1 MILITGA
8 AGKTGQAIARALC
21 KRKQFI
27 RVLVHNDKQAQMMRG
42 LGVQES
48 IVGDMRSQETMN
60 QAARGVR
67 AIYHI
72 CPNVSP
78 DELSIGQAA
87 IRAAQSA
94 GVGHFVYHSVLHPQ
108 VEAMP
113 HHWQKMRVEEQ
124 LFTSGLATTI
134 LQPGPYMQNL
144 LAYWHDMVTTAKYAV
159 PYAADTRLSHVHLD
173 DVADVAATVLT
184 EPGHQG
190 AIYELCGTDI
200 LSPHD
205 IVETVSRYVGR
216 RLRVEVIPIDQW
228 EASARKRGLGVYQV
242 QALRQMFG
250 YYERY
255 GLIGNARVLQA
266 LLQRAPTTFAQF
278 VQRTYAANPAVR

>member
-8 AGKTGQAIARALC
+8 AGKTGQAISRALR

-27 RVLVHNDKQAQMMRG
+27 RVLVHHDKQAQMMRG
-42 LGVQES
+42 LGVQE
-48 IVGDMRSQETMN
+48 ILVGDMRSPEIMDS
-60 QAARGVR
+60 ACRGVR
-67 AIYHI
+67 ALYHI

-78 DELSIGQAA
+78 DEIGIGQAA

-94 GVGHFVYHSVLHPQ
+94 GVEHFVYHSVLHPQ

-113 HHWQKMRVEEQ
+113 HHWQKMRVEER
-124 LFTSGLATTI
+124 LFASGLATTI
-134 LQPGPYMQNL
+134 LQPAPYMQNL
-144 LAYWHDMVTTAKYAV
+144 LAYWHDIVTTAKYAA
-159 PYAADTRLSHVHLD
+159 PYAADTRLSHVDLE
-173 DVADVAATVLT
+173 DVAECAATVLT

-205 IVETVSRYVGR
+205 IAETVSHYAGQRI
-216 RLRVEVIPIDQW
+216 RVEVVPIAAW
-228 EASARKRGLGVYQV
+228 EASARKRGLGAYQL

-278 VQRTYAANPAVR
+278 VQRTHAAN